1 MKHQDISQAK
11 DPDLRASLVAMQRA
25 AELAKQIAIQT
36 DTSIV
41 TVQEGQIVHI
51 PAQEL
56 RKQRQHVDY
65 TKLRQNLDT
74 NETIEEISQKAMAL
88 RKT

>member
-1 MKHQDISQAK
+1 MKLQDISQAK

-41 TVQEGQIVHI
+41 TVRDGQIVHI
-51 PAQEL
+51 SAQEL
-56 RKQRQHVDY
+56 RNVDY
-65 TKLRQNLDT
+65 TGSAALLNT
-74 NETIEEISQKAMAL
+74 SETIEEISQKAMAL
-88 RKT
+88 KSK